1 MFNQSNNNHPD
12 QTRLRESSGDRRPA
26 QRNQIFGTKIPL
38 SFLPIQ
44 INTCK
49 DEGSESYMK
58 QLEGVLKGRVTLSLF
73 IYETYYRKT
82 NYGCVTILKR
92 LRSSRGSNIS
102 L

>member
-1 MFNQSNNNHPD
+1 
-12 QTRLRESSGDRRPA
+12 
-26 QRNQIFGTKIPL
+26 
-38 SFLPIQ
+38 
-44 INTCK
+44 
-49 DEGSESYMK
+49 MK